1 MDEVKVIC
9 PLTKKEL
16 PNTCLTCKL
25 AIVDDGF
32 VTGCAIRRNILT
44 IFANKEL
51 SEKFKQDIINF
62 KENMTYGVR

>member
-1 MDEVKVIC
+1 MKIC
-9 PLTKKEL
+9 PLTKENVEISCPKC
-16 PNTCLTCKL
+16 NL
-25 AIVDDGF
+25 AIIDDGF

-62 KENMTYGVR
+62 KENMIHGVR